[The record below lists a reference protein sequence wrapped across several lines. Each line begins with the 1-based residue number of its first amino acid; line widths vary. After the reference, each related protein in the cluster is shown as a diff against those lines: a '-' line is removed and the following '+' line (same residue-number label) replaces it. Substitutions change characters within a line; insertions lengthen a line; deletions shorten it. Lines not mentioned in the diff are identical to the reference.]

1 MKQKLQLLC
10 GCMTMCLLLCHL
22 AACAGK
28 GPGEDTGTIGG
39 TGGQQQPTTPAD
51 TRPDDLPDDLDFDN
65 ETITIACRGGLRWEA
80 ELIAAEDSSSA
91 VDVAVYT
98 RNKAVE
104 DRLHVLLNV
113 IPGDTSQD
121 TFMQNV
127 SIQIR
132 SGIDEY
138 DIVAG
143 AQFLAVQGVLE
154 SLYLDMSQAP
164 YLDFDK
170 PYWNNSY
177 MDNLSM
183 KSGKRYCLAGD
194 LALSMIGWT
203 TCVYFNKPLYNN
215 ARGDGGAADA
225 LYQTVLDGN
234 WTFEMFSELVKSCA
248 QLNDTGTD
256 GIWGLYVDTNS
267 TTDRIT
273 LSAGMKFSEVKG
285 TGEVEVTMY
294 NDTMLQFVDDIK
306 ELYFENE
313 GTLVYPSDIQYE
325 PFIGGESV
333 FVVGT
338 LNAAVYYF
346 SSMTDDY
353 GIIPFP
359 KYQAEMEY
367 SASVQDNV
375 ALYMVPRTVAEDR
388 REAVSATLECMASES
403 SITVLPAFYESALK
417 GRYTKDPV
425 SAQMVDIIHDAACT
439 DFVYVYTYNLS
450 KLGTI
455 MRAIMSDP
463 SSNFTSLY
471 QERVN
476 NASEML
482 RQIAD
487 FYLQ

>member
-1 MKQKLQLLC
+1 M
-10 GCMTMCLLLCHL
+10 
-22 AACAGK
+22 
-28 GPGEDTGTIGG
+28 
-39 TGGQQQPTTPAD
+39 
-51 TRPDDLPDDLDFDN
+51 
-65 ETITIACRGGLRWEA
+65 
-80 ELIAAEDSSSA
+80 
-91 VDVAVYT
+91 
-98 RNKAVE
+98 
-104 DRLHVLLNV
+104 
-113 IPGDTSQD
+113 
-121 TFMQNV
+121 
-127 SIQIR
+127 
-132 SGIDEY
+132 
-138 DIVAG
+138 
-143 AQFLAVQGVLE
+143 
-154 SLYLDMSQAP
+154 
-164 YLDFDK
+164 
-170 PYWNNSY
+170 
-177 MDNLSM
+177 
-183 KSGKRYCLAGD
+183 
-194 LALSMIGWT
+194 
-203 TCVYFNKPLYNN
+203 
-215 ARGDGGAADA
+215 
-225 LYQTVLDGN
+225 
-234 WTFEMFSELVKSCA
+234 
-248 QLNDTGTD
+248 
-256 GIWGLYVDTNS
+256 
-267 TTDRIT
+267 
-273 LSAGMKFSEVKG
+273 
-285 TGEVEVTMY
+285 
-294 NDTMLQFVDDIK
+294 
-306 ELYFENE
+306 
-313 GTLVYPSDIQYE
+313 
-325 PFIGGESV
+325 
-333 FVVGT
+333 VGT

>member
-1 MKQKLQLLC
+1 MKRLLQWIC
-10 GCMTMCLLLCHL
+10 GCMAVCLLLGGL
-22 AACAGK
+22 AACYHKEPVQTVDTSKSNGSNTNF
-28 GPGEDTGTIGG
+28 PTEDT
-39 TGGQQQPTTPAD
+39 
-51 TRPDDLPDDLDFDN
+51 RLDDLPDDLDFND

-80 ELIAAEDSSSA
+80 ELIAAEDSEST
-91 VDVAVYT
+91 VDRAVYS
-98 RNKAVE
+98 RNHAVE
-104 DRLHVLLNV
+104 QRLHVLLDV
-113 IPGDTSQD
+113 VPGDTSQD
-121 TFMQNV
+121 IFMQNV

-138 DIVAG
+138 DIIAG

-154 SLYLDMSQAP
+154 SLYLDLSGTE
-164 YLDFDK
+164 YLDFEK
-170 PYWNNSY
+170 PYWNDSY
-177 MDNLSM
+177 MDTLSM

-194 LALSMIGWT
+194 LALSMIGWA

-225 LYQTVLDGN
+225 LYQTVLDGD
-234 WTFEMFSELVKSCA
+234 WTFELFAELVKSCA
-248 QLNDTGTD
+248 TLDESGEN
-256 GIWGLYVDTNS
+256 GIYGLYVDTNS

-273 LSAGMKFSEVKG
+273 LSAGMRFSEVTG
-285 TGEVEVTMY
+285 TGEVRVTMY
-294 NDTMLQFVDDIK
+294 NDTMLAFVDAIK
-306 ELYFENE
+306 DLYFENE
-313 GTLVYPSDIQYE
+313 GTNVYAADIQYE
-325 PFIGGESV
+325 SFIGGESV

-346 SSMTDDY
+346 SSMEDDY

-359 KYQAEMEY
+359 KFEKEMEY

-388 REAVSATLECMASES
+388 REAVYATLECMASES

-417 GRYTKDPV
+417 GRYTKDPI

-439 DFVYVYTYNLS
+439 DFVYVYSYSLS

-463 SSNFTSLY
+463 ASNFTSLY
-471 QERVN
+471 RERYES
-476 NASEML
+476 ASEML
-482 RQIAD
+482 RQISA